1 MRDFYINMLIDA
13 VLMGRTLWLKH
24 YCMSPSVSAEQWNST
39 GIAVAT
45 GHRLRYDASQQH
57 SYLVCHWPT
66 TGDEEAREL
75 TFQEAKK
82 LIEEHFHERA
92 IEGTAE
98 RSNDLL
104 GQD

>member
-24 YCMSPSVSAEQWNST
+24 YCIGDMQWNST

-45 GHRLRYDASQQH
+45 GHRLFSDASQGH

-82 LIEEHFHERA
+82 FIEEHFHERA
-92 IEGTAE
+92 IEVATE